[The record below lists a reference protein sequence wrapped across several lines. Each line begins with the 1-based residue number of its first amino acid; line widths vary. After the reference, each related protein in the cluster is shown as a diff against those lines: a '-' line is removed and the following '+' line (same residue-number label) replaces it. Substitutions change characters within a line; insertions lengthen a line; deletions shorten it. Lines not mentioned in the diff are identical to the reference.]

1 MCLGRTF
8 IRFSIIT
15 NHISRTFSSVKFED
29 DLKGY
34 WSIDRK
40 QKKIN
45 QNLTCEI
52 SQIRITFNLSCEVA
66 V

>member
-34 WSIDRK
+34 RSIDRK
-40 QKKIN
+40 QKN
-45 QNLTCEI
+45 QSKSN
-52 SQIRITFNLSCEVA
+52 V
-66 V
+66 